1 MDKDRGFKV
10 MAVVALLVAVVSLT
24 IGYANYSSSL
34 TINGQ
39 GTVASG
45 WDVHFVGANGS
56 EGGAVGV
63 SASGYAEDAGTAAID
78 TDTTVISGIDFTFYA
93 PGDSV
98 DYTFK
103 VKNAGKIDAVLDSI
117 NLGAF
122 TCTAENDADDDAAT
136 TICGQLTAALTG
148 VSESSELASGNTTD
162 TVTLSIEWPTQT
174 DEMAPLN
181 GDINVSMAATTLVYK
196 QK

>member
-1 MDKDRGFKV
+1 MEKDRGFKV

-24 IGYANYSSSL
+24 IGYANYSSTL
-34 TINGQ
+34 TIEGQ
-39 GTVASG
+39 GKVASG

-78 TDTTVISGIDFTFYA
+78 TDTTVIKGIDFTFYA

-103 VKNAGKIDAVLDSI
+103 VKNAGQIDAILDSI
-117 NLGAF
+117 NVGAL
-122 TCTAENDADDDAAT
+122 TCTAENSADNAAAT
-136 TICGQLTAALTG
+136 TICGQLTATLTG
-148 VSESSELASGNTTD
+148 VAENDELAKGNTTD
-162 TVTLSIEWPTQT
+162 TVTLSIEWPTQPS
-174 DEMAPLN
+174 DMDPLN
-181 GDINVSMAATTLVYK
+181 GDINVSMGATTLIYK